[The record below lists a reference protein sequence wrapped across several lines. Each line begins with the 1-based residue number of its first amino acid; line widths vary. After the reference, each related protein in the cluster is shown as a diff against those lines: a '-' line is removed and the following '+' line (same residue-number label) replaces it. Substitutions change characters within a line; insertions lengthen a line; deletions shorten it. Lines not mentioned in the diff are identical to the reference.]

1 MCGWAAFLKICNI
14 VRLIAMQCVTGVMCA
29 YKLGVV
35 VRQSV
40 SVEQPIPALA
50 DQAGLVS
57 VLAKVAKGQ
66 SRKLQLALVAGVQAF
81 FRTSGCRKG
90 CAALACSRPLA
101 GGWVHS
107 RLVLWVTD
115 MHNR

>member
-1 MCGWAAFLKICNI
+1 MCGGAAFLKLCNI
-14 VRLIAMQCVTGVMCA
+14 VRLICVHCVTGDMCA
-29 YKLGVV
+29 FKLGVV

-57 VLAKVAKGQ
+57 VLGKVAKGQ

-101 GGWVHS
+101 GGWIHS
-107 RLVLWVTD
+107 HLVPWVTG
-115 MHNR
+115 MHNW